1 MADSDVTA
9 RGNWNSKLGFIL
21 AAAGSAVGLGNM
33 WRFPTEAASN
43 GGGAFLI
50 IYLICCFL
58 IGYPVMMAEIA
69 IGRRTDK
76 NPVGAFKALSSNKLY
91 PLIGMWGVLCGV
103 MILSFYT
110 VIAGWTVSYVFEEIF
125 FFAGM
130 TEWAAWIADT
140 SNGWLN
146 ALFAIAFMSCT
157 ISIIRSGVSDG
168 IEKAT
173 KILMPLL
180 FVVLFLLIGYVITQ
194 PGSGEGLAVYLQP
207 DFSEITTGLVFAA
220 MGQAF
225 FSLSLGMGALIT
237 YGSYLSRKE
246 NIPQAAGLV
255 TLVDTLV
262 AFLAG
267 LLIIPAMYMAQ
278 AQGISI
284 FDAAGDL
291 VAGPA
296 LIFQVLPSLFHDLG
310 GILGLIVGV
319 TFFLLLSVA
328 ALTST
333 ISLLEVPVSYTI
345 DEFKV
350 KRKDA
355 ALYVGLGILAISLF
369 VSFDTSWIGTLDL
382 IFSQV
387 GLPLGGIMICL
398 FLSYVWKTDNAF
410 DELELGNNNFR
421 NSFVGKAWKIF
432 IMIICPIVIL
442 YNLLDGL
449 GLIDYI
455 ASLLNM

>member
-1 MADSDVTA
+1 MADLDTTV

-21 AAAGSAVGLGNM
+21 AAAGSAVGLGNL

-43 GGGAFLI
+43 GGGAFLLV
-50 IYLICCFL
+50 YLIAVFL

-69 IGRRTDK
+69 IGRRTGK

-110 VIAGWTVSYVFEEIF
+110 VVAGWTVSYVFEEIF
-125 FFAGM
+125 FAAGM
-130 TEWAAWIADT
+130 TEWATWISNT

-146 ALFAIAFMSCT
+146 AIFSIVFMGCT
-157 ISIIRSGVSDG
+157 IGIIRGGVSDG

-173 KILMPLL
+173 KTLMPLL
-180 FVVLFLLIGYVITQ
+180 FVILFILIGYVITQ
-194 PGSGEGLAVYLQP
+194 PGSSEGLAIYLQP
-207 DFSEITTGLVFAA
+207 DFSQITPNLIFAA

-246 NIPQAAGLV
+246 NVPQAAGLV
-255 TLVDTLV
+255 TFVDTLV

-267 LLIIPAMYMAQ
+267 LLIIPTMYMAQ
-278 AQGISI
+278 AKGISI
-284 FDAAGDL
+284 FDSAGDL

-296 LIFQVLPSLFHDLG
+296 LIFQVLPSLFHDIGGVLG
-310 GILGLIVGV
+310 VVFGV

-333 ISLLEVPVSYTI
+333 ISLLEVPVSYAI
-345 DEFKV
+345 DEHKIPR
-350 KRKDA
+350 KRA
-355 ALYVGLGILAISLF
+355 ALGVGLGILLISL
-369 VSFDTSWIGTLDL
+369 VISFQTSLIGTIDL
-382 IFSQV
+382 IFSSI
-387 GLPLGGIMICL
+387 GLPLGGILICL
-398 FLSYVWKTDNAF
+398 FLSYAWKTDNAF

-421 NSFVGKAWKIF
+421 NSLVGKTWRIF
-432 IMIICPIVIL
+432 IMIICPLVIA
-442 YNLLDGL
+442 YNLLITL
-449 GLIDYI
+449 WSAL
-455 ASLLNM
+455 

>member
-1 MADSDVTA
+1 MADSEITG

-21 AAAGSAVGLGNM
+21 AAAGSAVGLGNI

-43 GGGAFLI
+43 GGGAFLL
-50 IYLICCFL
+50 IYLVCCFL
-58 IGYPVMMAEIA
+58 IGYPVMMAEIG
-69 IGRRTDK
+69 IGRRTGK

-110 VIAGWTVSYVFEEIF
+110 VVAGWTVSYVFEEIF
-125 FFAGM
+125 FAAGM
-130 TEWAAWIADT
+130 TGWATWIADT

-146 ALFAIAFMSCT
+146 ALFAVAFMACT
-157 ISIIRSGVSDG
+157 ISIIRSGVSNG

-173 KILMPLL
+173 KTLMPLL
-180 FVVLFLLIGYVITQ
+180 FIVLFILIGYVITQ

-207 DFSEITTGLVFAA
+207 DFSEVTPGLVFAA

-246 NIPQAAGLV
+246 NVPQAAALV
-255 TLVDTLV
+255 TFTDTLV

-284 FDAAGDL
+284 FDSAGDL
-291 VAGPA
+291 IAGPA
-296 LIFQVLPSLFHDLG
+296 LIFQVLPALFHDLG
-310 GILGLIVGV
+310 GVLGVVFGV
-319 TFFLLLSVA
+319 TFFMLLSVA

-333 ISLLEVPVSYTI
+333 ISLLEVPVSYAI
-345 DEFKV
+345 DEFKI

-355 ALYVGLGILAISLF
+355 ALYIGLGILAISIVIAFNTGL
-369 VSFDTSWIGTLDL
+369 IGTIDL

-398 FLSYVWKTDNAF
+398 FLSYVWKTDKAL

-421 NSFVGKAWKIF
+421 NSIVGKTWKVF
-432 IMIICPIVIL
+432 IMFICPVVIL
-442 YNLLDGL
+442 YNLLSAL
-449 GLIDYI
+449 GLF
-455 ASLLNM
+455 